1 MFLDGVS
8 ISDDANALNTLRQTA
23 NPGFWWYISS
33 HLHGT
38 ASPSGPA
45 SKTAGPS
52 PMPMSMPMSI
62 PLSMPISMPMSIPMP
77 MSMPGR
83 MQVPGSVS
91 DADDIDVVQRSST
104 PIASSSRVP
113 ASEPSEFSEP
123 IEPVEQSPPRGVSS
137 GSGAGLPSKT
147 LNRFLRGKLLRLP
160 TRIKSKSQIARL
172 SVGYTNGFTLFV
184 SAQRTLTTTLFT
196 FHSFFIILSTVS
208 LTFIDSF
215 IRPYPSFNR
224 LINAENACLLTRIR
238 SLVPFIYLSTICL
251 SICLLA
257 CLFVCYLPIYLPK
270 YPFYLF
276 FFFFSFA
283 AELFHNS
290 SKSLVSGIF
299 FLVIFRFYFPSF
311 YFHFFS
317 RVFSFFSNFRYS
329 IYYYM

>member
-137 GSGAGLPSKT
+137 GSGAGLSSKT

-172 SVGYTNGFTLFV
+172 WL
-184 SAQRTLTTTLFT
+184 AIRMAL
-196 FHSFFIILSTVS
+196 HS
-208 LTFIDSF
+208 SF
-215 IRPYPSFNR
+215 P
-224 LINAENACLLTRIR
+224 LNAR
-238 SLVPFIYLSTICL
+238 
-251 SICLLA
+251 
-257 CLFVCYLPIYLPK
+257 
-270 YPFYLF
+270 
-276 FFFFSFA
+276 
-283 AELFHNS
+283 
-290 SKSLVSGIF
+290 
-299 FLVIFRFYFPSF
+299 
-311 YFHFFS
+311 
-317 RVFSFFSNFRYS
+317 
-329 IYYYM
+329 

>member
-8 ISDDANALNTLRQTA
+8 ISDDANALTTLRQTA

-38 ASPSGPA
+38 ASPPGPA

-104 PIASSSRVP
+104 PIASSPRVP

-137 GSGAGLPSKT
+137 GSGAGLSSKT

-160 TRIKSKSQIARL
+160 TRIKPKVANPLRL
-172 SVGYTNGFTLFV
+172 WLGYTNGFLNHSSFPLNAL
-184 SAQRTLTTTLFT
+184 SLLTTTQPFPTFT
-196 FHSFFIILSTVS
+196 FFFHPLFLSLLSIFFSFDVYTRHLIGRLLNGKRLLTIISIHLSIYLYISVY
-208 LTFIDSF
+208 L
-215 IRPYPSFNR
+215 Y
-224 LINAENACLLTRIR
+224 LACL
-238 SLVPFIYLSTICL
+238 SAYLRACLFAICL
-251 SICLLA
+251 SVLPVRFIFLSFFLSLLNYFISIKIT
-257 CLFVCYLPIYLPK
+257 FV
-270 YPFYLF
+270 LF
-276 FFFFSFA
+276 FFTC
-283 AELFHNS
+283 
-290 SKSLVSGIF
+290 F
-299 FLVIFRFYFPSF
+299 FLFLIF
-311 YFHFFS
+311 
-317 RVFSFFSNFRYS
+317 
-329 IYYYM
+329 

>member
-8 ISDDANALNTLRQTA
+8 ISDDANALTTLRQTA

-38 ASPSGPA
+38 ASPPGPA

-104 PIASSSRVP
+104 PIASSPRVP

-123 IEPVEQSPPRGVSS
+123 IEPVEQSPPRGVCS
-137 GSGAGLPSKT
+137 GSGAGLSSKT

-160 TRIKSKSQIARL
+160 TRIKPKVANPLRL
-172 SVGYTNGFTLFV
+172 WLGYTNGFLNHSSFPLNAL
-184 SAQRTLTTTLFT
+184 SLLTTTQPFPTFT
-196 FHSFFIILSTVS
+196 FFFHPLFLSLLSIFFSFDVYTRHLIGRLLNGKRLLTIISIHLSIYLYISVY
-208 LTFIDSF
+208 L
-215 IRPYPSFNR
+215 Y
-224 LINAENACLLTRIR
+224 LACL
-238 SLVPFIYLSTICL
+238 SAYLRACLFAICL
-251 SICLLA
+251 SVLPVRFIFLSFFLSLLNYFISIKIT
-257 CLFVCYLPIYLPK
+257 FV
-270 YPFYLF
+270 LF
-276 FFFFSFA
+276 FFTC
-283 AELFHNS
+283 
-290 SKSLVSGIF
+290 F
-299 FLVIFRFYFPSF
+299 FLFLIF
-311 YFHFFS
+311 
-317 RVFSFFSNFRYS
+317 
-329 IYYYM
+329 

>member
-137 GSGAGLPSKT
+137 GSGAGLSSKT

-276 FFFFSFA
+276 FFFF
-283 AELFHNS
+283 
-290 SKSLVSGIF
+290 
-299 FLVIFRFYFPSF
+299 FRC
-311 YFHFFS
+311 
-317 RVFSFFSNFRYS
+317 
-329 IYYYM
+329 

>member
-8 ISDDANALNTLRQTA
+8 ISDDANALTTLRQTA

-38 ASPSGPA
+38 ASLPGPA

-104 PIASSSRVP
+104 PIASSPRVP

-137 GSGAGLPSKT
+137 GSGAGLSSKT

-160 TRIKSKSQIARL
+160 TRIKPKVANPLRL
-172 SVGYTNGFTLFV
+172 WLGYTNGFLNHSSFPLNAL
-184 SAQRTLTTTLFT
+184 SLLTTTQPFPTFT
-196 FHSFFIILSTVS
+196 FFFHPLFLSLLSIFFSFDVYTRHLIGRLLNGKRLLTIISIHLSIYLYISVY
-208 LTFIDSF
+208 L
-215 IRPYPSFNR
+215 Y
-224 LINAENACLLTRIR
+224 LACL
-238 SLVPFIYLSTICL
+238 SAYLRACLFAICL
-251 SICLLA
+251 SVLPVRFIFLSFFLSLLNYFISIKIT
-257 CLFVCYLPIYLPK
+257 FV
-270 YPFYLF
+270 LF
-276 FFFFSFA
+276 FFTC
-283 AELFHNS
+283 
-290 SKSLVSGIF
+290 F
-299 FLVIFRFYFPSF
+299 FLFLIF
-311 YFHFFS
+311 
-317 RVFSFFSNFRYS
+317 
-329 IYYYM
+329 

>member
-8 ISDDANALNTLRQTA
+8 ISDDANALTTLRQTA

-38 ASPSGPA
+38 ASPPGPA

-104 PIASSSRVP
+104 PIASSPRVP

-137 GSGAGLPSKT
+137 GSGAGLSSKT

-160 TRIKSKSQIARL
+160 TRIKPKVANPLRL
-172 SVGYTNGFTLFV
+172 WLGYTNGFLNHSSFPLNAL
-184 SAQRTLTTTLFT
+184 SLLTTTQPFPTFT
-196 FHSFFIILSTVS
+196 FFFHPLFLSLLSIFFFVRR
-208 LTFIDSF
+208 LH
-215 IRPYPSFNR
+215 PSFNR
-224 LINAENACLLTRIR
+224 SIIKRQTPAYHYIH
-238 SLVPFIYLSTICL
+238 SLVHLFIYICL
-251 SICLLA
+251 PISCLFICLLA
-257 CLFVCYLPIYLPK
+257 CLLVCYLPICLTC
-270 YPFYLF
+270 PFYLSLF
-276 FFFFSFA
+276 LSFA
-283 AELFHNS
+283 AELFH
-290 SKSLVSGIF
+290 ID
-299 FLVIFRFYFPSF
+299 
-311 YFHFFS
+311 
-317 RVFSFFSNFRYS
+317 
-329 IYYYM
+329 